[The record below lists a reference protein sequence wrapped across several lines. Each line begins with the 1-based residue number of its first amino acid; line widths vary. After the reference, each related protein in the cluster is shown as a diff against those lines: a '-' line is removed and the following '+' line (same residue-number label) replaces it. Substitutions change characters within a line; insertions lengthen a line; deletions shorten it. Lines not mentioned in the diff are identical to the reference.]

1 MDCLIKQQGRAG
13 NRRSYRI
20 RLLWS
25 AVLVAGSIG
34 TAFGADAAA
43 HSGRFGFTGPE
54 IFPIDNQISLIR
66 AVDLDGDGLLDLVVA
81 NNARSKINFLYN
93 QTKAARK
100 TTAAKSGNRGEL
112 NELPPDARFRIES
125 IASEKRISSLV
136 VTDLNGD
143 QKPDLAYY
151 GEPKELVVQYNLGDG
166 GWGNPR
172 RWQIEDGVLSPGAL
186 STGDLNGDRLSDLV
200 LLGENHIFR
209 LLQKADH
216 TFGEPE
222 RIPFSPPVRDLEVLD
237 VNHDGREDLLMVSWD
252 GTAPFRARLQ
262 DAEGRL
268 GPENFFTGKTIRSYL
283 ADDLF
288 GDGRSE
294 VVAVRQ
300 NSGRAHL
307 CVFTNREAE
316 SLVAEWRQGP
326 FQVFPLNKTAKA
338 KRGQAWVDIN
348 GDHRPDLLVAD
359 PESGLLNVYLQQ
371 DKGGLAGEHSFP
383 CLTGVGEVLVMNWT
397 TNSTPAIFVL
407 SQEERQLGVTG
418 MDAHGHIAFPKP
430 LSLEGKPLVMAG
442 GNLQRGGS
450 PILAVIEDL
459 DGKKRLNLQ
468 NAQGQVRTQ
477 TLGDNFKS
485 KPVQM
490 SMMDVDQDERM
501 DLVILIPYE
510 KIKILRQTNTL
521 EFEELDV
528 APPGGVS
535 EQPWMAAADV
545 DADGR
550 AELLL
555 AQKNFVRAVVLA
567 RESRDKAAQEKSA
580 WNLDVKEQINGATA
594 TSRITSATVMSND
607 RTGAQMLFLLDAGRK
622 NLSLCTRDTAG
633 VWQVTRSIELPVAEF
648 STLQPLRMGESGP
661 DALAFLGVN
670 AVAVQS
676 FGGSTWQL
684 EELSGYE
691 TPIKDGF
698 LTDLVSGDVDH
709 DGHKE
714 LVFLESAR
722 NHVDI
727 VTVDSAGHLGE
738 GDRWRVFEERTYRNR
753 RPEASEPREVQV
765 ADVTGDKKNDII
777 LIVHDRIIL
786 YPQE

>member
-1 MDCLIKQQGRAG
+1 MKQQGQPGNGGYVRKSCLWCAMLMAG
-13 NRRSYRI
+13 S
-20 RLLWS
+20 
-25 AVLVAGSIG
+25 LVAVAGG
-34 TAFGADAAA
+34 DKAV

-54 IFPIDNQISLIR
+54 IFPVDNQIALIR
-66 AVDLDGDGLLDLVVA
+66 AADLDGDGLLDLVVA
-81 NNARSKINFLYN
+81 NNARSKISFLYN
-93 QTKAARK
+93 QTKAAHK
-100 TTAAKSGNRGEL
+100 TTTIKSGNRGEL

-143 QKPDLAYY
+143 RKPDLAYF

-172 RWQIEDGVLSPGAL
+172 RWPMEDGALSPGAL
-186 STGDLNGDRLSDLV
+186 SAGDLNGDRLTDLV

-209 LLQKADH
+209 FLQKEDH

-222 RIPFSPPVRDLEVLD
+222 RIPFTPPVRDLEVVD
-237 VNHDGREDLLMVSWD
+237 VNKDGRQDLLLVSWD
-252 GTAPFRARLQ
+252 GSAPFRVRLQ
-262 DAEGRL
+262 DGEGRL

-288 GDGRSE
+288 GDGRIE
-294 VVAVRQ
+294 IAAVRQ

-316 SLVAEWRQGP
+316 SLVGEWRQGP
-326 FQVFPLNKTAKA
+326 FQVFPLNKTTKA

-359 PESGLLNVYLQQ
+359 PETGLLNVYLQQ
-371 DKGGLAGEHSFP
+371 DKGELAGGHSYP

-397 TNSTPAIFVL
+397 TNNTPSIFIL
-407 SQEERQLGVTG
+407 SQEERQLGVTR
-418 MDAHGHIAFPKP
+418 MDEHGHVAFPKP
-430 LSLEGKPLVMAG
+430 LMLEGKPLVMAG
-442 GNLQRGGS
+442 GELEHGKS

-468 NAQGQVRTQ
+468 NFQGKVRVQ
-477 TLGDNFKS
+477 TLSENFKS
-485 KPVQM
+485 NPIQM
-490 SMMDVDQDERM
+490 SMMDVDQDGRM

-510 KIKILRQTNTL
+510 KIKILRQTNAL
-521 EFEELDV
+521 EFEELDI

-545 DADGR
+545 DSDGKG
-550 AELLL
+550 ELML

-567 RESRDKAAQEKSA
+567 RENSDGTTPEKAV
-580 WNLDVKEQINGATA
+580 WNFDVKEQINGGGAN
-594 TSRITSATVMSND
+594 SRIAGAAMISDD
-607 RTGAQMLFLLDAGRK
+607 RSGAHMLFLLDAGLK

-633 VWQVTRSIELPVAEF
+633 VWQVTRSIELPATDF
-648 STLQPLRMGESGP
+648 SNLQPLRMGEAGP
-661 DALAFLGVN
+661 DALALMGLN
-670 AVAVQS
+670 AVAIQS
-676 FGGSTWQL
+676 FGGAAWQL

-698 LTDLVSGDVDH
+698 LTDMFAGDVDH

-714 LVFLESAR
+714 LVFLETAR

-727 VTVDSAGHLGE
+727 VTVDPSGHLGE
-738 GDRWRVFEERTYRNR
+738 GDRWRVFEERSYRNR
-753 RPEASEPREVQV
+753 RAEASEPREVLV
-765 ADVTGDKKNDII
+765 ADVTGDKKDDII
-777 LIVHDRIIL
+777 LIVHDRIL
-786 YPQE
+786 VYPQE